1 MTAPVPTRPVRP
13 RMPTRRRILVFA
25 TAIFIVA
32 AIGTAALLALDVY
45 LHHRVQYDA
54 GVNVWGYRGPVIG
67 KKKAGERRIVV
78 IGGSTAF
85 GYGLRWNES
94 FPYYLEQKLNA
105 RQYGTADPVSV
116 VNLGIPTDSARTFV
130 ATLDDYAYLDYDI
143 AVFYEGYNDL
153 GLDVNPPKNMTNPAV
168 SHYLAW
174 RHQSPIFRWTGYFP
188 IFPLVLSE
196 KSMALLHGNLNAAY
210 DNDIV
215 FRPSLISRTTAGA
228 LKSVADIGVAI
239 ERRFGQLTNTTAV
252 VSAVTEE
259 GCGRWTQYCG
269 AVYDAVQHT
278 VASGKSAVVV
288 TQPYISDL
296 HIDQQ
301 TALARMLAR
310 RFPDAAQVR
319 YLNLGRTVNMKDTA
333 LVYDGIHLVARGNE
347 IVADALTPV
356 VLDLIRNH

>member
-1 MTAPVPTRPVRP
+1 MMTPPAVKVK
-13 RMPTRRRILVFA
+13 MPTRRRVLVVV
-25 TAIFIVA
+25 TALLIVA
-32 AIGTAALLALDVY
+32 VVGVVMLLALDVY

-67 KKKAGERRIVV
+67 KKKPGERRIVV

-94 FPYYLEQKLNA
+94 FPYYLEQKLKV
-105 RQYGTADPVSV
+105 RDPRTPVSV

-130 ATLDDYAYLDYDI
+130 ATLNDYAYLDYDV

-153 GLDVNPPKNMTNPAV
+153 GLDVNPPRNMTNPAV

-174 RHQSPIFRWTGYFP
+174 RHQSPVFRWTGYFP

-196 KSMALLHGNLNAAY
+196 KAMVLLHGDLNAAY

-215 FRPSLISRTTAGA
+215 FRPSLTTRTTAAA

-239 ERRFGQLTNTTAV
+239 ERRFGQLTNTTSV
-252 VSAVTEE
+252 VSGVNEE

-269 AVYDAVQHT
+269 AVYDAVLHT
-278 VASGKSAVVV
+278 VANRKNAIVV

-310 RFPDAAQVR
+310 RFPGEPHVR
-319 YLNLGRTVNMKDTA
+319 YLNLGRAVNMKDTS

-347 IVADALTPV
+347 MVAETLVPV
-356 VLDLIRNH
+356 VFDLIHNQ

>member
-1 MTAPVPTRPVRP
+1 M
-13 RMPTRRRILVFA
+13 
-25 TAIFIVA
+25 
-32 AIGTAALLALDVY
+32 
-45 LHHRVQYDA
+45 
-54 GVNVWGYRGPVIG
+54 G
-67 KKKAGERRIVV
+67 KKKPGERRVIV

-94 FPYYLEQKLNA
+94 FPYYLEQKLKV
-105 RQYGTADPVSV
+105 REPRTPVSV

-130 ATLDDYAYLDYDI
+130 ATLNDYAYLDYDV

-174 RHQSPIFRWTGYFP
+174 RHQSPVFRWTGYFP

-196 KSMALLHGNLNAAY
+196 KAMVLLHGDLNAAY

-215 FRPSLISRTTAGA
+215 FRPSLTTRTTAAA

-239 ERRFGQLTNTTAV
+239 ERRFGQLTKTTSV
-252 VSAVTEE
+252 VSGVNEE

-269 AVYDAVQHT
+269 AVYDAVLHT
-278 VASGKSAVVV
+278 VATGKNAIVV

-310 RFPDAAQVR
+310 RFPGEPHVR
-319 YLNLGRTVNMKDTA
+319 YLNLGRAVNMKDTS

-347 IVADALTPV
+347 LVAEALVPV
-356 VLDLIRNH
+356 VLDLIHNQ

>member
-1 MTAPVPTRPVRP
+1 LSV
-13 RMPTRRRILVFA
+13 RRRLAYVLAAGLIGMTLAAVSLV
-25 TAIFIVA
+25 
-32 AIGTAALLALDVY
+32 ALDVY

-54 GVNVWGYRGPVIG
+54 GVNVWGYRGPVVG
-67 KKKAGERRIVV
+67 KKQPGERRVIV

-94 FPYYLEQKLNA
+94 FPYYLERKLNT

-130 ATLDDYAYLDYDI
+130 ATLNDYAYLDYDI
-143 AVFYEGYNDL
+143 AIFYEGYNDL
-153 GLDVNPPKNMTNPAV
+153 GLDVNPPKNTTNPAV

-174 RHQSPIFRWTGYFP
+174 RHQSPVFRWTGYFP
-188 IFPLVLSE
+188 IFPLVMNE
-196 KSMALLHGNLNAAY
+196 KAALLTHGRNAGA
-210 DNDIV
+210 DGDVV
-215 FRPSLISRTTAGA
+215 FRPDLATRATAA
-228 LKSVADIGVAI
+228 AIKSAADIGVAI
-239 ERRFGQLTNTTAV
+239 ERRFGQLTNTTPV
-252 VSAVTEE
+252 FSAVNEE

-269 AVYDAVQHT
+269 AVYDAVRQT
-278 VASGKSAVVV
+278 VANGKSAVVV

-310 RFPDAAQVR
+310 RFPDDARVR

-347 IVADALTPV
+347 IVADALAPV
-356 VLDLIRNH
+356 VLDLIRNQ